1 VVTPEASI
9 CEPSLGAAAVV
20 ELSIALGMAINLLL
34 TEWIGYTA
42 AGLVVPGYLALH
54 LTQPWR
60 LLATFIVAMA
70 TWAVVRYGWMR
81 WIILYG
87 RRRTGVTILTGLL
100 LNAAWEYTVPMVP
113 PTAADLRV
121 IGYIVPG
128 LIAGEALSQ
137 GVWPTIG
144 MTLLVSA
151 LVRLVLLL
159 LIGLGW

>member
-1 VVTPEASI
+1 MV
-9 CEPSLGAAAVV
+9 AVV
-20 ELSIALGMAINLLL
+20 EIAIALGIAINLLL
-34 TEWIGYTA
+34 TEGIGYTA

-60 LLATFIVAMA
+60 LLATFTVAAA
-70 TWAVVRYGWMR
+70 TWIAVKYGWMR
-81 WIILYG
+81 WVILYG

-100 LNAAWEYTVPMVP
+100 LNAAWEYTIPLVP
-113 PTAADLRV
+113 PVSADLRV

-137 GVWPTIG
+137 GVWPTIW

-151 LVRLVLLL
+151 LVRLLLVLM
-159 LIGLGW
+159 IGLRW